1 MLKNLQKRLSSLKT
15 LALAATG
22 VLLLGL
28 PAHAIEIQTVTS
40 EKGVKAWLVSDASVP
55 LISIRF
61 SFKGGSAQDPDGK
74 EGLANFMTGLFDEGA
89 GDQNAD
95 RFQEN
100 MDNLGAEMS
109 FFASQDKIV
118 GGMKMLSENKDAAFD
133 LLKLAVNQPR
143 FDQDALDRIRYQLIA
158 GIEASQR
165 DPDEIASRKFAEALY
180 GKHPYARP
188 GEGTVASLHSIKP
201 DDLKA
206 FHRKN
211 FARDNLNISVVGD
224 IKAEDLAPV
233 LDKIFG
239 DLPAS
244 SELVPVPD
252 AKLAFG
258 VTTSVTYDLPQTSL
272 TFAYPGVD
280 LDDPDFFAAYLM
292 NQIMGGGFS
301 SRLYEEVREKRGLA
315 YSVSSGLNIRDHAN
329 ALMIATATRPEKAQE
344 SLKIIR
350 EQVAKMAAEGP
361 TEAELQTAKNYV
373 IGSYAVNNLNSS
385 SAVANTLV
393 GLQDAKRSINF
404 FDERIGL
411 INAVTAEQVKAVA
424 AKLFN
429 TDPAILIVGPAQQ

>member
-1 MLKNLQKRLSSLKT
+1 MLSVFQKPFLSLKSMT
-15 LALAATG
+15 LAATG
-22 VLLLGL
+22 FLLLSL
-28 PAHAIEIQTVTS
+28 PAYAIDIQTVTS
-40 EKGVKAWLVSDASVP
+40 DKGVKAWLVSDASVP

-61 SFKGGSAQDPDGK
+61 SFKGGSAQDPDGM
-74 EGLANFMTGLFDEGA
+74 EGLANFMTGLLDEGA
-89 GDQNAD
+89 GDQNSD
-95 RFQEN
+95 TFQEN
-100 MDNLGAEMS
+100 LDNLGAEMS
-109 FFASQDKIV
+109 FYASQDKMI
-118 GGMKMLSENKDAAFD
+118 GGMKMLSENKDQAFD
-133 LLKLAVNQPR
+133 LLALAVNDPR
-143 FDQDALDRIRYQLIA
+143 FDQDALDRIRYQLVA

-165 DPDEIASRKFAEALY
+165 DPDSIASRKFAEAFY

-188 GEGTVASLHSIKP
+188 SEGTVASLNAIKP
-201 DDLKA
+201 DDLKQ

-224 IKAEDLAPV
+224 IKADELGPV

-252 AKLAFG
+252 AKQGFG

-272 TFAYPGVD
+272 TFVYPGVD
-280 LDDPDFFAAYLM
+280 LDDPEFFAAYLM

-315 YSVSSGLNIRDHAN
+315 YSVSSGLQARDHAN
-329 ALMIATATRPEKAQE
+329 SLVIATSTRPEKAQE

-350 EQVAKMAAEGP
+350 EQVAKMVAEGP

-393 GLQDAKRSINF
+393 GLQDAKRSIDF
-404 FDERIGL
+404 FDERIDL
-411 INAVTAEQVKAVA
+411 INAVTADQVKAVA
-424 AKLFN
+424 AKLFA
-429 TDPAILIVGPAQQ
+429 TDPALLIVGPAQ

>member
-1 MLKNLQKRLSSLKT
+1 MISPFHKT
-15 LALAATG
+15 LGVLRNFALAATG
-22 VLLLGL
+22 VLLLSL
-28 PAHAIEIQTVTS
+28 PAYAIDIQTVTS

-74 EGLANFMTGLFDEGA
+74 EGLANFMTALFDEGA
-89 GDQNAD
+89 GDKNAD
-95 RFQEN
+95 SFQEALE
-100 MDNLGAEMS
+100 DVGAEMS
-109 FFASQDKIV
+109 FYASQDKII

-133 LLKLAVNQPR
+133 LLQLAVNDPR
-143 FDQDALDRIRYQLIA
+143 FDQDALDRIRFQLIA

-165 DPDEIASRKFAEALY
+165 DPDAIASRKFAEAFY
-180 GKHPYARP
+180 GQHPYARP
-188 GEGTVASLHSIKP
+188 SEGTVASLNAIKP
-201 DDLKA
+201 DDLKQ
-206 FHRKN
+206 FHDKN

-224 IKAEDLAPV
+224 IKAEELAPI
-233 LDKIFG
+233 LDKVFG

-252 AKLAFG
+252 AKQAFG

-280 LDDPDFFAAYLM
+280 LDDEDFFAAYLM
-292 NQIMGGGFS
+292 NQILGGGFS

-315 YSVSSGLNIRDHAN
+315 YSVSSGLSVRDHAN
-329 ALMIATATRPEKAQE
+329 SLMIGTATRPEKAQE

-350 EQVAKMAAEGP
+350 EEVARMAAEGP

-393 GLQDAKRSINF
+393 GLQDAKRSIDF

-411 INAVTAEQVKAVA
+411 INAVTADQVKAVA

-429 TDPAILIVGPAQQ
+429 TDPAILIVGPAQ

>member
-1 MLKNLQKRLSSLKT
+1 MFKHLQKQLSSLKT
-15 LALAATG
+15 LALAATA
-22 VLLLGL
+22 VLVLSL
-28 PAHAIEIQTVTS
+28 PAHAIDIETVTS
-40 EKGVKAWLVSDASVP
+40 DKGVKAWLVSDASVP

-61 SFKGGSAQDPDGK
+61 SFKGGSAQDPEGK
-74 EGLANFMTGLFDEGA
+74 EGLANFMTALFDEGA
-89 GDQNAD
+89 GDQNSD
-95 RFQEN
+95 QFQEKL
-100 MDNLGAEMS
+100 DDLGAEMS
-109 FFASQDKIV
+109 FFASQDKII
-118 GGMKMLSENKDAAFD
+118 GGMRMLSENKDAALD
-133 LLKLAVNQPR
+133 LLKLAVNDPR

-165 DPDEIASRKFAEALY
+165 DPDSIASRKFAEAFY
-180 GKHPYARP
+180 GNHPYARP
-188 GEGTVASLHSIKP
+188 SEGTVASLNAITP

-224 IKAEDLAPV
+224 IKADELAPL

-244 SELVPVPD
+244 AELVPVPD
-252 AKLAFG
+252 AKQGFG

-280 LDDPDFFAAYLM
+280 LDDKDFFAAYLM

-315 YSVSSGLNIRDHAN
+315 YSVSSGLQARDHAN
-329 ALMIATATRPEKAQE
+329 SLMISTATRPEKAQE

-373 IGSYAVNNLNSS
+373 IGAYAVNNLNSS

-404 FDERIGL
+404 FDERVDL
-411 INAVTAEQVKAVA
+411 INAVTADEIKAVA
-424 AKLFN
+424 AKIFN
-429 TDPAILIVGPAQQ
+429 TDPAILIVGPAQ

>member
-1 MLKNLQKRLSSLKT
+1 MFKKFQKQFFSLKNLAFAASGFFM
-15 LALAATG
+15 LAL
-22 VLLLGL
+22 
-28 PAHAIEIQTVTS
+28 PAQAIDIQSVTS
-40 EKGVKAWLVSDASVP
+40 AKGVKAWLVSDASVP

-89 GDQNAD
+89 GNQNAD
-95 RFQEN
+95 QFQEN
-100 MDNLGAEMS
+100 LDSLGAEMS
-109 FFASQDKIV
+109 FYASQDRII
-118 GGMKMLSENKDAAFD
+118 GGMKMLSQNKDAAFD
-133 LLKLAVNQPR
+133 LLKLAVNEPR

-165 DPDEIASRKFAEALY
+165 DPEVIAGRKFAEAFY
-180 GKHPYARP
+180 GKHPYAYP
-188 GEGTVASLHSIKP
+188 SEGTVASLNAIKP

-211 FARDNLNISVVGD
+211 FARDNLHISVVGD
-224 IKAEDLAPV
+224 IKADELVPV

-252 AKLAFG
+252 AKLGFG

-272 TFAYPGVD
+272 TFAYPGVK
-280 LDDPDFFAAYLM
+280 LEDPDFFAAYLM
-292 NQIMGGGFS
+292 NQILGGGFS

-315 YSVSSGLNIRDHAN
+315 YSVSSGLQVRDHAN
-329 ALMIATATRPEKAQE
+329 SLMIATATRPEKAQE
-344 SLKIIR
+344 TLKIIR

-361 TEAELQTAKNYV
+361 TEAELQAAKDYV
-373 IGSYAVNNLNSS
+373 IGSYAVNNFNSS

-393 GLQDAKRSINF
+393 GLQDAKRSIDFLN
-404 FDERIGL
+404 ERVGL
-411 INAVTAEQVKAVA
+411 INAVTREQVKAIA
-424 AKLFN
+424 AKLFS
-429 TDPAILIVGPAQQ
+429 TDPAILIVGPAQ